1 MKRINN
7 FNFMTKKRMLISI
20 NNSLIEGK
28 IDENVLSNFDR
39 VFSKMSKDELDYDI
53 FLYNLWSEVKFL
65 VRNKKNKETLKDIL
79 KLINNNLVSIE
90 SDLEINKVLVK
101 VKGDNNE

>member
-1 MKRINN
+1 MKRIND
-7 FNFMTKKRMLISI
+7 FNFMTKKRILINI
-20 NNSLIEGK
+20 NNGLIEDT

-39 VFSKMSKDELDYDI
+39 IFSKMSNDELDYDI

-79 KLINNNLVSIE
+79 KFINNNLMSIE
-90 SDLEINKVLVK
+90 RDLEINKVLVK